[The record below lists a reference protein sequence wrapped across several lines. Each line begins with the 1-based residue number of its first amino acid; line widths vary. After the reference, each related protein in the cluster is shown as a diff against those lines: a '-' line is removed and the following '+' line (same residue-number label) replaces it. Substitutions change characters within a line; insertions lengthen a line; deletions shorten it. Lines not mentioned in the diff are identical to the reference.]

1 MTPFA
6 LDHDLL
12 VQPITPASPAGESL
26 RYDSVYDSIV
36 SARRQEPALSQGV
49 WQRATQQ
56 ADWPRV
62 EELCRNALATRSKDL
77 QIAVWLTEAWLHL
90 FGLAGFTNGCKLI
103 ANLHELYLVE
113 LIPSPESAQQILE
126 ADTPLPLDS
135 ADPAIE
141 HRLNM
146 LQWMNEKLSTE
157 IKFLPL
163 TAPVDGSEAPAISLA
178 DIEAALHN
186 QQAARRHGAP
196 QDVVSGDAQFARS
209 LQLTPPQFLRQTWE
223 DLHHAVEVID
233 LLGLALDRYYGPT
246 NSGLLRI
253 RSVLHDMALAISSA
267 IPEEKLEPC
276 EEEVFTMPDI
286 HSDPVSAY
294 REPSTP
300 ARFNDLYANTEIE
313 TREQAYETL
322 AHIANFLARLEPHS
336 PVPYLL
342 HRAIAWGGMSLKEL
356 LPELLHDQAAL
367 KDVGHL
373 LRFEEADAYSIDK

>member
-1 MTPFA
+1 MTTFA
-6 LDHDLL
+6 LDHELL
-12 VQPITPASPAGESL
+12 VQPITPEAPAGESL

-36 SARRQEPALSQGV
+36 SARRQEAALPQGV

-56 ADWPRV
+56 ADWPLV

-90 FGLAGFTNGCKLI
+90 FGLAGFSNGCKLI

-113 LIPSPESAQQILE
+113 LIPSPEPAQQII
-126 ADTPLPLDS
+126 AAGTPLPLDS
-135 ADPAIE
+135 SDPAIE

-146 LQWMNEKLSTE
+146 LQWMNEKLSIE

-178 DIEAALHN
+178 DIEAALHR
-186 QQAARRHGAP
+186 QRVARRQGSP
-196 QDVVSGDAQFARS
+196 QDVLSGDAQFARS
-209 LQLTPPQFLRQTWE
+209 LQLTPPRFLHQTWN
-223 DLHHAVEVID
+223 DLQHAIEVID

-253 RSVLHDMALAISSA
+253 RSALHDMALAISSA
-267 IPEEKLEPC
+267 IPEDTLEPC
-276 EEEVFTMPDI
+276 EEAFTMPDI
-286 HSDPVSAY
+286 HSDPVPVY
-294 REPSTP
+294 RAP
-300 ARFNDLYANTEIE
+300 APFNDLYADAEIN
-313 TREQAYETL
+313 TREQAYGTL
-322 AHIANFLARLEPHS
+322 ARIANFLARLEPHS

-373 LRFEEADAYSIDK
+373 LRFEEADAYLIDK

>member
-1 MTPFA
+1 MTTFA
-6 LDHDLL
+6 LDHELL
-12 VQPITPASPAGESL
+12 VQPITPEAPAGESL

-36 SARRQEPALSQGV
+36 SARRQEAALPQGV

-56 ADWPRV
+56 ADWPLV

-103 ANLHELYLVE
+103 TNLHELYLVE
-113 LIPSPESAQQILE
+113 LIPSPKSAQQII
-126 ADTPLPLDS
+126 AAGTPLPLDS
-135 ADPAIE
+135 SDPAIE

-146 LQWMNEKLSTE
+146 LQWMNEKLSIE

-178 DIEAALHN
+178 DIEAALHR
-186 QQAARRHGAP
+186 QRVARRQGTP
-196 QDVVSGDAQFARS
+196 QDVLSGDAQFARS
-209 LQLTPPQFLRQTWE
+209 LQLTPPQFLHQTWS
-223 DLHHAVEVID
+223 DLQHAIEVID

-253 RSVLHDMALAISSA
+253 RSALHDMALSISSA
-267 IPEEKLEPC
+267 IPEDTLEPC
-276 EEEVFTMPDI
+276 EEAFTMPDI
-286 HSDPVSAY
+286 HSDPVPVY
-294 REPSTP
+294 RAP
-300 ARFNDLYANTEIE
+300 AAPAPLNDLYADAEIN

-322 AHIANFLARLEPHS
+322 ARIANFLARLEPHS

-373 LRFEEADAYSIDK
+373 LRFEEADAYLIDK